1 DVTPPQ
7 NVSIDVYR
15 DKVLAAINNV
25 SEKVILVGHSMG
37 GMVISAVA
45 EKAPDKIEKLVFIGA
60 YVPTN
65 GQSLLELAGQ
75 DHQSILGASIVP
87 SADQLTL
94 NIKRDS
100 IVAAFC
106 HDAPQPTQQEVVSKF
121 RVEPAIPFTNKVTIT
136 DDGFGR
142 VDKYYIHTLQDRAIG
157 IDLQHS
163 MASAA
168 RITKTYSVNTSHS
181 PFLSQPAE
189 VVRILKKI
197 SK

>member
-1 DVTPPQ
+1 
-7 NVSIDVYR
+7 
-15 DKVLAAINNV
+15 
-25 SEKVILVGHSMG
+25 
-37 GMVISAVA
+37 
-45 EKAPDKIEKLVFIGA
+45 

-100 IVAAFC
+100 IVPAFC

-142 VDKYYIHTLQDRAIG
+142 VDKYYIHTLQDHAIG
-157 IDLQHS
+157 IDLQLALQS
-163 MASAA
+163 EG
-168 RITKTYSVNTSHS
+168 
-181 PFLSQPAE
+181 QPVDFRNIE
-189 VVRILKKI
+189 IRNLK
-197 SK
+197 